1 MTNKDCQEEKQFIVN
16 ESSIQWEGSRQ
27 LRDHFEESYENME
40 RLVMM
45 SQLPGT
51 ESDLYIKNI

>member
-1 MTNKDCQEEKQFIVN
+1 MTNKDSARRIQFITK
-16 ESSIQWEGSRQ
+16 ESSIQGEGSHQ
-27 LRDHFEESYENME
+27 LRDDFEESWENME

-45 SQLPGT
+45 TQLPGT